1 MMFKWVYFNMMLKGV
16 ELPLEQQMTM
26 AGKMRHVLTQA

>member
-1 MMFKWVYFNMMLKGV
+1 MMLKGV

-26 AGKMRHVLTQA
+26 AGKMRHVLAENQGGAK